1 MNMKNVFLI
10 LLSLVLLGCEE
21 KKNLEDNAQRKVED
35 SIAFSQKLQ
44 VSNQE
49 VLLLP
54 EARAITSEWLA
65 YLTAQIEI
73 ENFREYTVNDAVSNA
88 KPISEIMRSLRETL
102 PDTLKSNATE
112 ARLTVIYTKAMVLEQ
127 NSKKRNPDPLE
138 IAKIA
143 GEIPTDFNNFKI
155 QLNELFLKTLEQFE
169 KELDDFDAEQ
179 ERNTTET
186 SILSAPEMEDRY

>member
-1 MNMKNVFLI
+1 MNMKNIFLI
-10 LLSLVLLGCEE
+10 LLSLFLLGCEE
-21 KKNLEDNAQRKVED
+21 KKNLEGNAEKKMED
-35 SIAFSQKLQ
+35 SIAFSQRLD

-73 ENFREYTVNDAVSNA
+73 ENFREYTVNDVVSNA
-88 KPISEIMRSLRETL
+88 RPIAEIMRSLRETL

-112 ARLTVIYTKAMVLEQ
+112 ARLAVIYTKAMVLEQ
-127 NSKKRNPDPLE
+127 SSKKRNPDPLE
-138 IAKIA
+138 IANIA
-143 GEIPTDFNNFKI
+143 AEIPTEFTNFKI

-169 KELDDFDAEQ
+169 KELDEFDAEQ
-179 ERNTTET
+179 ERDTTKKPKPR
-186 SILSAPEMEDRY
+186 APEIEDRV

>member
-1 MNMKNVFLI
+1 M
-10 LLSLVLLGCEE
+10 VLLGCEE
-21 KKNLEDNAQRKVED
+21 KKNLKENSEKKMED
-35 SIAFSQKLQ
+35 SIAFSQNLQ

-73 ENFREYTVNDAVSNA
+73 NNFQEYTVNEVASNA
-88 KPISEIMRSLRETL
+88 RPISEIMRSLRETL

-112 ARLTVIYTKAMVLEQ
+112 ARLAVIYTKAKVLEQ
-127 NSKKRNPDPLE
+127 HSKKRNPDPLE

-143 GEIPTDFNNFKI
+143 EEIPTEFNNFKI

-169 KELDDFDAEQ
+169 MELDEFDVDQ
-179 ERNTTET
+179 ERDTTKTSET
-186 SILSAPEMEDRY
+186 SAPEMEDRV

>member
-1 MNMKNVFLI
+1 MF
-10 LLSLVLLGCEE
+10 LLGCEE
-21 KKNLEDNAQRKVED
+21 KKNLEENSEKKMED
-35 SIAFSQKLQ
+35 SIAFSENLN

-73 ENFREYTVNDAVSNA
+73 ENFREYTVNEVVSNA
-88 KPISEIMRSLRETL
+88 RPIAEIMRSLRETL

-112 ARLTVIYTKAMVLEQ
+112 ARLAVIYTKAMVLEQ
-127 NSKKRNPDPLE
+127 QSKKRNPDPTE

-143 GEIPTDFNNFKI
+143 AEIPTEFNNFKI

-169 KELDDFDAEQ
+169 MELDEFDAEQ
-179 ERNTTET
+179 ERDTTET
-186 SILSAPEMEDRY
+186 PKPSAPEMEDPV

>member
-1 MNMKNVFLI
+1 MKNVFLI
-10 LLSLVLLGCEE
+10 LISLFLFGCEE
-21 KKNLEDNAQRKVED
+21 KKNMEENSEKKIED
-35 SIAFSQKLQ
+35 SIAFSQKLK
-44 VSNQE
+44 VSNQK

-73 ENFREYTVNDAVSNA
+73 ENFPEYTVNEVVSNA
-88 KPISEIMRSLRETL
+88 RPIAEIMRSLRETL

-112 ARLTVIYTKAMVLEQ
+112 ARLAVIYTKAMVLEQ
-127 NSKKRNPDPLE
+127 QSKKRNPDPLE

-143 GEIPTDFNNFKI
+143 EEIPTEFNNFKI

-169 KELDDFDAEQ
+169 MELDDFDAEQ
-179 ERNTTET
+179 ERDTTQT
-186 SILSAPEMEDRY
+186 PQPPAPEMKDRV

>member
-1 MNMKNVFLI
+1 MKNIFLI
-10 LLSLVLLGCEE
+10 LLSLFLLGCEE
-21 KKNLEDNAQRKVED
+21 KKNLEENSEKKMED
-35 SIAFSQKLQ
+35 SIAFSQNLN

-73 ENFREYTVNDAVSNA
+73 ENFREYTVNEVVSNA
-88 KPISEIMRSLRETL
+88 RPIAEIMRSLRETL

-112 ARLTVIYTKAMVLEQ
+112 ARLAVIYTKAMVLEQ
-127 NSKKRNPDPLE
+127 QSKKRNPDPTE

-143 GEIPTDFNNFKI
+143 AEIPTEFNNFKI

-169 KELDDFDAEQ
+169 MELDEFDAEQ
-179 ERNTTET
+179 ERDTTET
-186 SILSAPEMEDRY
+186 PKPSAPEMEDPV